1 MGFKRKG
8 FRDRLRWASRDILG
22 VCILCVYVMCVFE
35 GVVVVLFERKDEES
49 DLIWS
54 GVECVE
60 GELRDV
66 SCVYMYTSA

>member
-35 GVVVVLFERKDEES
+35 GVVVVLFERKDEEIES
-49 DLIWS
+49 DCWQW
-54 GVECVE
+54 
-60 GELRDV
+60 
-66 SCVYMYTSA
+66 